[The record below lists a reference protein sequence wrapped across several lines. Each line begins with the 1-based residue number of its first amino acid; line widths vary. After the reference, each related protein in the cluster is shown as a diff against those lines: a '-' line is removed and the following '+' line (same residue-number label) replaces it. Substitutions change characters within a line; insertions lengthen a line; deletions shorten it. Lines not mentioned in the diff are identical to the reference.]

1 MSFRLATAAL
11 LLVCASCSKTEQRQ
25 ASAPPGADKA
35 ATPLAEARAYARSQ
49 VAKASPPVA
58 AKAAPSGE
66 PSEPS
71 VISPTEM
78 RGAPSGKLMPI
89 PRALVARPERTG
101 ALRGSAM
108 DNDGVER
115 IALMPGSRVVAAPAA
130 PAPPPRV
137 AAPSLEI
144 SSIPASSPADSDPEP
159 ISAAARAAV
168 PDEVPRPS
176 IAAAAATHPAEIAP
190 QALGAPSFNPI
201 SAPPRRL
208 ANAEA
213 ADAALLPELGAT
225 PGASRKAPQG
235 LPIYAVA
242 DRSRLITSLNELILD
257 SIQMVP
263 QGGSYKA
270 DQATM
275 DLLCKAITISEKQLA
290 VAPELAR
297 PSFCSEATYL
307 VFLIAME
314 RLQQANRVT
323 LSEPTMQALLVHR
336 QRDGE
341 GVWGRWNAN
350 GPGTARL
357 FHELGAGQNFTNPLS
372 ARPGD
377 FLKIWWNDEIGCHE
391 RGHSVIFLGMTQTE
405 KGEVAVH
412 YWSSNKPGGYGEG
425 IAGMS
430 KVKRMLFSRLEN
442 PNALATAPRLPNLD
456 KYLADMLKR
465 ASTGEEML
473 RMVGAE

>member
-1 MSFRLATAAL
+1 M
-11 LLVCASCSKTEQRQ
+11 
-25 ASAPPGADKA
+25 P
-35 ATPLAEARAYARSQ
+35 
-49 VAKASPPVA
+49 
-58 AKAAPSGE
+58 
-66 PSEPS
+66 
-71 VISPTEM
+71 
-78 RGAPSGKLMPI
+78 RG
-89 PRALVARPERTG
+89 LVARPERPERPG
-101 ALRGSAM
+101 AFRGSAT
-108 DNDGVER
+108 DNDGIER
-115 IALMPGSRVVAAPAA
+115 IALTPGSRVVSAPAA
-130 PAPPPRV
+130 PPPPPRV

-144 SSIPASSPADSDPEP
+144 AAAPVEPKSAPETDP
-159 ISAAARAAV
+159 ISPEARAAV
-168 PDEVPRPS
+168 PEVVPPA
-176 IAAAAATHPAEIAP
+176 IAASAAHPVEISP
-190 QALGAPSFNPI
+190 QTFAAPSFNSPAA
-201 SAPPRRL
+201 SPRRL
-208 ANAEA
+208 TNTDA
-213 ADAALLPELGAT
+213 ADAAILPELNPA
-225 PGASRKAPQG
+225 PSARKAPEG
-235 LPIYAVA
+235 LPIFSVM
-242 DRSRLITSLNELILD
+242 DRTRPITSLNELILD

-275 DLLCKAITISEKQLA
+275 DLLRNAVTISNKQLT
-290 VAPELAR
+290 VAADVAR

-314 RLQQANRVT
+314 RLQQANRLT
-323 LSEPTMQALLVHR
+323 LSQPTMQALLVHR

-377 FLKIWWNDEIGCHE
+377 FLKIWWNEEIGCHE
-391 RGHSVIFLGMTQTE
+391 RGHSVIFLGMTKTE
-405 KGEVAVH
+405 TGEIAVR

-425 IAGMS
+425 VAGMS

-442 PNALATAPRLPNLD
+442 PSALANAPRLPNLD

-473 RMVGAE
+473 QMVGAE